1 MEEPDI
7 RSQKLDNQVR
17 IVPSKGG
24 TQENLRRT
32 SRESQEDLRR
42 TSGGSQE
49 DLRRTSGSMELFR
62 GAGATVESNLLL
74 HGRVEAFWRLLVVLH
89 LCMLTCIETDVC

>member
-1 MEEPDI
+1 MTLNQAMEEPDI

-24 TQENLRRT
+24 TQENLK
-32 SRESQEDLRR
+32 R
-42 TSGGSQE
+42 TSGVTQE
-49 DLRRTSGSMELFR
+49 ELRRTSGSVELFR

-89 LCMLTCIETDVC
+89 FCMLTCIETDVC